1 MPDLDRVGAPSVEVG
16 VTGVAVGGSRRTH
29 ASAVATAAVAL
40 GLLAFVADS
49 VAGVAGQIL
58 KALTSS
64 GFAWGLA
71 AFLAGRSAATAK
83 RAVGGATALLVLATL
98 LYYLLVLVVSRRWSG
113 GTLED
118 GTSADLLGLRSVAI
132 MTALWLAGSLIAG
145 PILGKLGHIVRV
157 GKAST
162 SALAAGAV
170 CGLLSGEGWQ
180 AVMLAPPWQLLT
192 VSDPYQAEFFRGVVI
207 GELIKIVLPIVV
219 LAGLA
224 KAHRLWRTWHVL
236 LTAAVPSGALS
247 AALWYVLYA
256 AAHSI

>member
-1 MPDLDRVGAPSVEVG
+1 MTD
-16 VTGVAVGGSRRTH
+16 VAVEGFRRTH
-29 ASAVATAAVAL
+29 LAVVATAAVAL
-40 GLLAFVADS
+40 GLLAFAADS
-49 VAGVAGQIL
+49 VAGVVGQVLI
-58 KALTSS
+58 ALTSS

-71 AFLAGRSAATAK
+71 AFVAGRSAATAK

-98 LYYLLVLVVSRRWSG
+98 LYYLLVLIISRRWSG

-132 MTALWLAGSLIAG
+132 MTALWLTGSLVG
-145 PILGKLGHIVRV
+145 GTILGKLGHIVRV

-192 VSDPYQAEFFRGVVI
+192 VPDPHQAEFFRGVAI

-219 LAGLA
+219 LAWVA
-224 KAHRLWRTWHVL
+224 AVHRLWRTWPML
-236 LTAAVPSGALS
+236 LTAAISSGALS
-247 AALWYVLYA
+247 AALWYLLYA
-256 AAHSI
+256 AAHRI